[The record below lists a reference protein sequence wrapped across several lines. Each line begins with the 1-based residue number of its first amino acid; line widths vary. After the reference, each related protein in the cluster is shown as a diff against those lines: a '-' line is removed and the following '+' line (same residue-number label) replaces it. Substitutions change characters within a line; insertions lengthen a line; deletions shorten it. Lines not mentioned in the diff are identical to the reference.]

1 MSTRFRNLTNVQKKE
16 VARLMSILHKK
27 HKFPRSV
34 EISVSL
40 NQNNNCRHCI
50 LNKYGTLFGIKG
62 TPCVH
67 ILQFVRTNSDIE
79 TIRDLDIDSC
89 LDWRREAVQYLQFF
103 ESSGYTRG
111 LVKI

>member
-27 HKFPRSV
+27 HKFPKSV
-34 EISVSL
+34 EISVSP
-40 NQNNNCRHCI
+40 NHNCGHCI
-50 LNKYGTLFGIKG
+50 LNKYGTLFGFEG
-62 TPCVH
+62 TPCLH

>member
-16 VARLMSILHKK
+16 VARLMNILHKK
-27 HKFPRSV
+27 HKFPRSNEV
-34 EISVSL
+34 SVSPHGD
-40 NQNNNCRHCI
+40 CRDCA
-50 LNKYGTLFGIKG
+50 LNKYGNLFGIKG
-62 TPCVH
+62 TPCLY
-67 ILQFVRTNSDIE
+67 ILQFVRTNSDIGP
-79 TIRDLDIDSC
+79 IRDLDIGSC